1 MSKAAATATDAAAPV
16 KKSKKKLVLAL
27 LVLVV
32 LLGAGGAGAWWF
44 THRAAAAAEADE
56 EDGTPAAEAHHD
68 APAAKPGTPPTFLP
82 VDNMVVNLVDPGGDR
97 FAQIGVTFE
106 VADAKVADQ
115 LKLYMPSIRS
125 AMLML
130 VSQRTAAELLQR
142 DGKEKL
148 AADIMA
154 EAGKPLGY
162 VPPDEEEG
170 DASKA
175 KSAKKKKKTKS
186 APNPV
191 RGVLFSSFIIQ

>member
-1 MSKAAATATDAAAPV
+1 MSKAAAAPATDAAAPV
-16 KKSKKKLVLAL
+16 KKSKKKLILAL

-44 THRAAAAAEADE
+44 THRAAADADD
-56 EDGTPAAEAHHD
+56 EDGAPAAEAHHD
-68 APAAKPGTPPTFLP
+68 APAAKAGTPPTFLP
-82 VDNMVVNLVDPGGDR
+82 VDNMVVNLADPGGDR

-106 VADAKVADQ
+106 VGDAKVADQ
-115 LKLYMPSIRS
+115 LKVYMPSIRS

-130 VSQRTAAELLQR
+130 VSQRTSAELLQR

-162 VPPDEEEG
+162 VPPDEDE
-170 DASKA
+170 DAATKA
-175 KSAKKKKKTKS
+175 KATKKKKAKS

>member
-1 MSKAAATATDAAAPV
+1 MSKAAAAPATDAAAPV
-16 KKSKKKLVLAL
+16 KKSKKKLILAL

-44 THRAAAAAEADE
+44 THRNAADSDADE
-56 EDGTPAAEAHHD
+56 EDGAPTAQAHKE
-68 APAAKPGTPPTFLP
+68 APAAGHGTPPTFLP
-82 VDNMVVNLVDPGGDR
+82 LDNMVVNLADPGGDR

-130 VSQRTAAELLQR
+130 VSQRTTTELLQR

-162 VPPDEEEG
+162 VPPDDEPE
-170 DASKA
+170 DAA
-175 KSAKKKKKTKS
+175 KPRKKKKAKS

>member
-1 MSKAAATATDAAAPV
+1 MSKAAAAPATDAAAPV
-16 KKSKKKLVLAL
+16 KKSKKKLILAL

-44 THRAAAAAEADE
+44 THRAAADADD
-56 EDGTPAAEAHHD
+56 EDGAPAAEAHHD

-82 VDNMVVNLVDPGGDR
+82 VDNMVVNLADPGGDR

-106 VADAKVADQ
+106 VTDAKVADQ

-162 VPPDEEEG
+162 VPPDEGE
-170 DASKA
+170 DATAKA
-175 KSAKKKKKTKS
+175 KATKKKKAKS

>member
-1 MSKAAATATDAAAPV
+1 MSKAAAPATDAAAPV
-16 KKSKKKLVLAL
+16 KKSKKKLILAL

-32 LLGAGGAGAWWF
+32 LLGGGGAGAWWF
-44 THRAAAAAEADE
+44 THRAAADADD
-56 EDGTPAAEAHHD
+56 EDGAPVAEAHHD
-68 APAAKPGTPPTFLP
+68 APAGKHGTPPTFLP
-82 VDNMVVNLVDPGGDR
+82 VDNMVVNLADPGGER

-125 AMLML
+125 GMLML

-162 VPPDEEEG
+162 VPPDDEA
-170 DASKA
+170 DDTA
-175 KSAKKKKKTKS
+175 KPKKKKKAKS

>member
-1 MSKAAATATDAAAPV
+1 MSKAAAAPATDAAAPV
-16 KKSKKKLVLAL
+16 KKSKKKLILAL

-44 THRAAAAAEADE
+44 THRAAADADD
-56 EDGTPAAEAHHD
+56 EDGAPAAEAHPA
-68 APAAKPGTPPTFLP
+68 APAATAGTPPTFLP
-82 VDNMVVNLVDPGGDR
+82 VDNMVVNLADPGGDR

-125 AMLML
+125 GMLML
-130 VSQRTAAELLQR
+130 ISQRTTTELLQR

-162 VPPDEEEG
+162 VPPDEDE
-170 DASKA
+170 DAATKA
-175 KSAKKKKKTKS
+175 KATKKKKAKS

>member
-1 MSKAAATATDAAAPV
+1 MSKAAAAPATDAAAPV
-16 KKSKKKLVLAL
+16 KKSKKKLILAL

-44 THRAAAAAEADE
+44 THRAAADADD
-56 EDGTPAAEAHHD
+56 EDGAPAAEAHHD
-68 APAAKPGTPPTFLP
+68 APTAKAGTPPTFLP
-82 VDNMVVNLVDPGGDR
+82 IDNMVVNLADPGGER

-125 AMLML
+125 GMLML

-162 VPPDEEEG
+162 VPPEDEAE
-170 DASKA
+170 DAAA
-175 KSAKKKKKTKS
+175 KPKKKKKAKS